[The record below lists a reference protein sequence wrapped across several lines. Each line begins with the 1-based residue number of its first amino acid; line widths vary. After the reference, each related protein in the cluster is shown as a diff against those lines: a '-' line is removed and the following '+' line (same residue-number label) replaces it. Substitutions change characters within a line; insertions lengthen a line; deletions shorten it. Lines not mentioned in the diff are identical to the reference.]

1 MMVRFQLLLALLVA
15 MGLQSCDDVRYNN
28 NPKDRLYQEI
38 YLVPASEYGNDLSE
52 ADPTTID
59 TIAIGT
65 TARLI
70 AQYYLGN
77 LSIANENLDQ
87 YFLRNYWL
95 FGTDT
100 ISTPSFEKTF
110 AQAGKQTVQL
120 VGIDYFGDT
129 LTTTI
134 AILVDAPY
142 SVAGTL
148 PANGSSPVELGSQNT
163 LIFEWNEGG
172 VEEWNNPQ
180 CRISVGSQP
189 DSLWTTEGMPVPC
202 RQPFT
207 LTQTWTDSI
216 YWWSIAIFDAKGY
229 YALSEPLS
237 FRTRNP
243 HETGATLRV
252 PLPKRNST
260 APWRITITDAAGQM
274 FADTSLAA
282 EELLCIFNSLPPGLS
297 SVSVSIPSL
306 PDYSPWNARIDLI
319 SGQVTTTDTAQFID
333 ATPPVFWIVESRVP
347 VSDYIAFQGFD
358 GGSGI
363 SDVVFATQTE
373 TLTSQIIGS
382 TFYFRAP
389 CTSCHISVDA
399 KDVAGNR
406 MGQIYWNLNVANGY
420 AVLDGPYPAVSI
432 PSSAEEP

>member
-1 MMVRFQLLLALLVA
+1 MMAKVLPLLVLLVA
-15 MGLQSCDDVRYNN
+15 LVLQSCDDVRYDND
-28 NPKDRLYQEI
+28 PKDRLYQEI
-38 YLVPASEYGNDLSE
+38 YLVPSSEYGNDLSN
-52 ADPTTID
+52 ADPKTID

-77 LSIANENLDQ
+77 LSIANESIDR

-129 LTTTI
+129 LTSTI
-134 AILVDAPY
+134 DILVDAPY

-148 PANGSSPVELGSQNT
+148 PANASSPVELGSRNT
-163 LIFEWNEGG
+163 QVFEWNVGG

-189 DSLWTTEGMPVPC
+189 DSLWTTEGVSVPC
-202 RQPFT
+202 RQPWT
-207 LTQTWTDSI
+207 LTQTWSDSI
-216 YWWSIAIFDAKGY
+216 YWWSVAIFDAKGQ

-243 HETGATLRV
+243 NATGATLRI

-260 APWRITITDAAGQM
+260 APWRITLTDAAGQTL
-274 FADTSLAA
+274 ADSSLPA
-282 EELLCIFNSLPPGLS
+282 EELLCVLHTLPPGLS
-297 SVSVSIPSL
+297 SVTVSIPSL
-306 PDYSPWNARIDLI
+306 PDYPPWKTRVDLVA
-319 SGQVTTTDTAQFID
+319 GQATTTDTAQFVD
-333 ATPPVFWIVESRVP
+333 TTPPTFWLVDNQVP

-389 CTSCHISVDA
+389 CTSCYISVDA

-420 AVLDGPYPAVSI
+420 VVLDGPYPAVSLT
-432 PSSAEEP
+432 SSAEEP